1 VLLRKAYSILA
12 FGLAGILADKALGPA
27 RRPALR
33 AALVVAAF
41 SVAIE
46 VGQKLHHAREGL
58 LSNLFDVLCGAL
70 GGWLGVS
77 LVRALARR

>member
-1 VLLRKAYSILA
+1 MARKAYSVIA
-12 FGLAGILADKALGPA
+12 FGVVGILADRALGPA

-46 VGQKLHHAREGL
+46 IGQKLHGSHEGPR
-58 LSNLFDVLCGAL
+58 SNLFDVLCGAL
-70 GGWLGVS
+70 GGWLGV
-77 LVRALARR
+77 RLARR